1 MIILASTVLA
11 KIAGFLREAAI
22 AAIYGTSYA
31 VDLYLAGITLPA
43 MAVTVAYHAVPNA
56 FVPLFSTMSS
66 HEQVRRQAWKL
77 FTVACLLSCGIWWLA
92 APIASVTNSGFPEP
106 LRSETVAVLRIG
118 AATVALATAEAL
130 LRSRLLA
137 RKRFIRPGLSVLLY
151 SAVMVIAIWLY
162 PDGGP
167 RTLAWGTVA
176 GTAASALCNLTP
188 MEFIRKRTRRVSEA
202 AAPPSL
208 PDSGLWIPI
217 VLLIDC
223 IPQFYQIIDRSLG
236 SHLAEGSIA
245 ALHYAGLISTVPTS
259 ICGLALGTAVFPY
272 LAQALHLRDVP
283 RASEILDKSI
293 ALCLITTIPIMVWL
307 IFLGEEITGLLYE
320 RGAFNEASRLLTG
333 WTLVAYA
340 LGLTPSALIIILP
353 KVFYSSRRW
362 GPVLLSS
369 ALSLAVKGLLSFWL
383 VTSHGA
389 VGLAAASAI
398 ASFAAAVFLLLAL
411 PRAFTTGYWRRW
423 AQNAL
428 VLSVISGLCTSAA
441 LALTRLLPI
450 HSQAI
455 LTILEL
461 ASSIFLTGI
470 MIYATAPRVGLREIH
485 VLKESINGLTMRS

>member
-22 AAIYGTSYA
+22 AAIYGTSYP

-130 LRSRLLA
+130 LRSQLLA

-223 IPQFYQIIDRSLG
+223 IRNSTKSSIEVFGYPSRRRIDCC
-236 SHLAEGSIA
+236 A
-245 ALHYAGLISTVPTS
+245 AL
-259 ICGLALGTAVFPY
+259 
-272 LAQALHLRDVP
+272 
-283 RASEILDKSI
+283 
-293 ALCLITTIPIMVWL
+293 
-307 IFLGEEITGLLYE
+307 
-320 RGAFNEASRLLTG
+320 
-333 WTLVAYA
+333 
-340 LGLTPSALIIILP
+340 
-353 KVFYSSRRW
+353 RR
-362 GPVLLSS
+362 PD
-369 ALSLAVKGLLSFWL
+369 
-383 VTSHGA
+383 
-389 VGLAAASAI
+389 
-398 ASFAAAVFLLLAL
+398 
-411 PRAFTTGYWRRW
+411 
-423 AQNAL
+423 
-428 VLSVISGLCTSAA
+428 
-441 LALTRLLPI
+441 
-450 HSQAI
+450 
-455 LTILEL
+455 
-461 ASSIFLTGI
+461 
-470 MIYATAPRVGLREIH
+470 
-485 VLKESINGLTMRS
+485 INGADLDLWACAWYCRFPLPSPGPSPAGRAQGKRDPR